1 MQEVSSGVHPSVAEF
16 RMLPII
22 DMSSSDKSSVFS
34 TLTFV
39 TSRLTK
45 LAKTHR

>member
-16 RMLPII
+16 RMLPIT
-22 DMSSSDKSSVFS
+22 DMTSSDKSCVFS

-45 LAKTHR
+45 LA